1 METAKPILT
10 DSDLQMICIVI
21 LHSQFEVDFEQ
32 IACVLKMETTRV
44 RKMYNSLTRKLD
56 KNYMKQNTQII
67 NV

>member
-1 METAKPILT
+1 METVKPILT
-10 DSDLQMICIVI
+10 DSDLQMICIVV

-32 IACVLKMETTRV
+32 IACVLKMDTTRV